1 MKQVHSFHDIPLF
14 GQSTGAAWLQE
25 DGAPILDEN
34 GKKILLEKENGK
46 TSLATSE
53 MQDGSEVQ
61 AVESFMVAHNTGG
74 NFEAKRITLEQLF
87 QITDE
92 LDQELPIHSD
102 SLQIGRAHV

>member
-1 MKQVHSFHDIPLF
+1 
-14 GQSTGAAWLQE
+14 
-25 DGAPILDEN
+25 
-34 GKKILLEKENGK
+34 
-46 TSLATSE
+46 

-102 SLQIGRAHV
+102 SLLLVKDGQAYRNIVRKIQTIAADSHSVYARAWGVFEIGRASCRERVCQYV